1 MTLSRNRHAEDRANL
16 VLAGGEARQL
26 PRIPEF
32 YRWECSV
39 MARRA
44 SGLVM
49 MMVDAVKSTGRFVG
63 LDAFVP
69 LAVAVGTV

>member
-1 MTLSRNRHAEDRANL
+1 MDAHGQLTILTRILAFPNLSR
-16 VLAGGEARQL
+16 
-26 PRIPEF
+26 RIPEF
-32 YRWECSV
+32 YGWECSV

-44 SGLVM
+44 RGSVM

-69 LAVAVGTV
+69 LAVAVGTI